1 MSFECFPSENV
12 MRLNSP
18 KAFSEGLLR
27 SLAPRSLLFHSAS
40 PFCFS
45 SHPFLR
51 LGLIEANVNGVFNI

>member
-1 MSFECFPSENV
+1 MC
-12 MRLNSP
+12 LNSP
-18 KAFSEGLLR
+18 KAFSEDLLG
-27 SLAPRSLLFHSAS
+27 SLAPRSPLFHAAS